1 MSKPIEIKGKRNIDK
16 LFNTDESHTRK
27 ESIQNKVDDT
37 WLEHNTQIQL
47 MNKIYLGIEID
58 NINII
63 VKELKKKM
71 NGYKAQDDKKM
82 IYAKEKFIT
91 FDKLIQKLVESK
103 LNCFYCRCPC
113 YLIYDTVRQMNQWTL
128 DRIDNECGHNNN
140 NVVIS
145 CLKCNLERRNTNKD
159 KFLFTKQLKIKKI

>member
-1 MSKPIEIKGKRNIDK
+1 
-16 LFNTDESHTRK
+16 
-27 ESIQNKVDDT
+27 
-37 WLEHNTQIQL
+37 
-47 MNKIYLGIEID
+47 
-58 NINII
+58 
-63 VKELKKKM
+63 
-71 NGYKAQDDKKM
+71 M
-82 IYAKEKFIT
+82 IYVKEKFIT

-103 LNCFYCRCPC
+103 LNCFYCRCSC